1 MSQGGDDE
9 SGSERRRVGVVA
21 PAPVPADVGIVAAL
35 PMEVGYL
42 VDALRR
48 VRKYHAASMP
58 VIEGELDGKIV
69 AIAIGGMGRDAAR
82 RAAGVLIDGHRPSW
96 MIAAGFAGALN
107 PELDRN
113 DLAVPEEVFDSEG
126 RRFAIARPEALGIGI
141 KHSTGRLLTVDR
153 FILGTAEKSGLHRDS
168 GADLVDME
176 SSAVAALCAER
187 LVRFLAIRVV
197 SDDAR
202 KDLPSEVASLI
213 TQSGSY
219 RIGAAFRAIWN
230 RPSSIKDFWTL
241 HEHALEAADLLARFV
256 VRCLGE
262 LPA

>member
-1 MSQGGDDE
+1 MSQGGGDE

-21 PAPVPADVGIVAAL
+21 PAPTPADVGIVAAL

-42 VDALRR
+42 VDSLRR

-58 VIEGELDGKIV
+58 VVEGELDGKIV
-69 AIAIGGMGRDAAR
+69 AIAIGGMGREAAR
-82 RAAGVLIDGHRPSW
+82 RAAGVLVDGHRPSW
-96 MIAAGFAGALN
+96 MITAGFAGALH
-107 PELDRN
+107 PDLERN
-113 DLAVPEEVFDSEG
+113 DLAVPAEVIDTEG
-126 RRFAIARPEALGIGI
+126 QRFAIDCPEALGAGI
-141 KHSTGRLLTVDR
+141 RHSAGRLLTVDR
-153 FILGTAEKSGLHRDS
+153 LILGSSEKQELHRDS

-202 KDLPSEVASLI
+202 KDLPREVASLI

-241 HEHALEAADLLARFV
+241 HEHALEAADRLARFV

>member
-1 MSQGGDDE
+1 
-9 SGSERRRVGVVA
+9 
-21 PAPVPADVGIVAAL
+21 
-35 PMEVGYL
+35 
-42 VDALRR
+42 
-48 VRKYHAASMP
+48 
-58 VIEGELDGKIV
+58 
-69 AIAIGGMGRDAAR
+69 
-82 RAAGVLIDGHRPSW
+82 
-96 MIAAGFAGALN
+96 
-107 PELDRN
+107 
-113 DLAVPEEVFDSEG
+113 
-126 RRFAIARPEALGIGI
+126 
-141 KHSTGRLLTVDR
+141 
-153 FILGTAEKSGLHRDS
+153 
-168 GADLVDME
+168 ME

-202 KDLPSEVASLI
+202 KDLPREVASLI

-241 HEHALEAADLLARFV
+241 HEHALEAADRLARFV

>member
-1 MSQGGDDE
+1 MSQGGGDE

-21 PAPVPADVGIVAAL
+21 PAPTPADVGIVAAL

-42 VDALRR
+42 VDSLRR

-58 VIEGELDGKIV
+58 VVEGELDGKIV
-69 AIAIGGMGRDAAR
+69 AIVIGGMGRDAAR

-96 MIAAGFAGALN
+96 MIAAGFAGALH
-107 PELDRN
+107 PELERN
-113 DLAVPEEVFDSEG
+113 DLAIPQEVIDPG
-126 RRFAIARPEALGIGI
+126 GHRFAIDRPETLGAGI
-141 KHSTGRLLTVDR
+141 RHSTGRLLTVDR
-153 FILGTAEKSGLHRDS
+153 FILGTAEKSGLHRES

-202 KDLPSEVASLI
+202 KDLPREVASLI

-241 HEHALEAADLLARFV
+241 HEHALEAADRLARFV